1 MKRKVNVLLGVLL
14 SAVACFSTLGIT
26 GCAEKVTVSFV
37 TGTEESI
44 PSVERSV
51 GGTYGQLPTPEKE
64 NYRFKGWYT
73 AKMNGERVDKRL
85 KVTEET
91 DHVLYAKWKF
101 IGEREKVSYPL
112 GVKENRLAANLTNS
126 YYIDEEG
133 NLFAW
138 GRNSAGDVG
147 DGTREDRYSPVQ
159 IMSGTKFAQVSS
171 RYAIDVDGNLWGWG
185 CYVFHYLNTEDGRM
199 GSDIP
204 VQILPEKKFYQ
215 VKSSGLR
222 VHAIDQQGRLWAWG
236 RNDYG
241 TLGIGIAE
249 YPTNAKIYS
258 PTQVMKGTRFIDIE
272 TGHNTVAAIDED
284 GNLWIWG
291 TNEYGQTGNGKT
303 TDIEPTP
310 INVMPGMRF
319 IDVDVSSF
327 CAFAIDESGNLWSWG
342 RNKYGDLGDGTTEDR
357 YEPIQITKGLSF
369 SAVYTAGSY
378 LAFDEYGG
386 IWSWGR
392 MKEYLWYDEE
402 FLSVPTEIMKG
413 TNVKQIASGVFH
425 IMFINEEGELWS
437 CGKNQWG
444 QVGDGTKNERSR
456 DNPIRLF

>member
-1 MKRKVNVLLGVLL
+1 
-14 SAVACFSTLGIT
+14 
-26 GCAEKVTVSFV
+26 
-37 TGTEESI
+37 
-44 PSVERSV
+44 
-51 GGTYGQLPTPEKE
+51 
-64 NYRFKGWYT
+64 
-73 AKMNGERVDKRL
+73 
-85 KVTEET
+85 
-91 DHVLYAKWKF
+91 
-101 IGEREKVSYPL
+101 
-112 GVKENRLAANLTNS
+112 
-126 YYIDEEG
+126 
-133 NLFAW
+133 
-138 GRNSAGDVG
+138 
-147 DGTREDRYSPVQ
+147 
-159 IMSGTKFAQVSS
+159 
-171 RYAIDVDGNLWGWG
+171 
-185 CYVFHYLNTEDGRM
+185 
-199 GSDIP
+199 
-204 VQILPEKKFYQ
+204 
-215 VKSSGLR
+215 
-222 VHAIDQQGRLWAWG
+222 
-236 RNDYG
+236 
-241 TLGIGIAE
+241 
-249 YPTNAKIYS
+249 
-258 PTQVMKGTRFIDIE
+258 MKGTRFIDIE

-291 TNEYGQTGNGKT
+291 TYEYGQTGNGKT